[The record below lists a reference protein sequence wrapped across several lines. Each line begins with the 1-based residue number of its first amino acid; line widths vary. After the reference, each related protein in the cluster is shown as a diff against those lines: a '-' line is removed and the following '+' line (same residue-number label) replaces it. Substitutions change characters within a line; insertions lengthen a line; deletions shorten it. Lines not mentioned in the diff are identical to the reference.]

1 MSLARVGNV
10 LMELYK
16 SISLLDILPVV
27 IRDLDNRNE
36 DIRAFIN
43 RPSIA
48 EWDQC
53 GKTPLVFAV
62 LGSKGECSVTIIKL
76 LLQYGANVNCKDS
89 HGRSPLNYALQC
101 DDDESLIRALLE
113 APGFSCIN
121 EVDQFNETPL
131 SSAIRNNCSVNI
143 VKLLLKHGADISVR
157 DTRGRSLL
165 INALLWECD
174 SEVIQVLL
182 EELDCTYV
190 NEVDS
195 YHRIPPLLFILR
207 TKKDCSFNIV
217 KLLLQYGARVDI
229 IDEIGLM
236 PLNTAICFQRD
247 DATLTLLIKYSC
259 LKIRSL
265 RIELI
270 RTESLIKISDIKE
283 SLRFGGKCA
292 NELREMALVNLGR
305 RSLRDFFC
313 SDSLLHQSSADGKR
327 EIENILN
334 HLLNR
339 RLDIVC
345 PIYFDVIVA
354 EVSKKI
360 MMSKLQEVIMFK
372 ATNSFSISG
381 LEKIILSSDCVLS
394 EMTRLLNKEE
404 LFRLILAFYIPY
416 G

>member
-1 MSLARVGNV
+1 MSLASVANV
-10 LMELYK
+10 SMELYK
-16 SISLLDILPVV
+16 SIFLRDILPVV
-27 IRDLDNRNE
+27 VRDLDNRNE

-62 LGSKGECSVTIIKL
+62 LGSQGECSVTIVKL

-89 HGRSPLNYALQC
+89 YGRSPLNYALQC
-101 DDDESLIRALLE
+101 DDDEALIRALLE

-121 EVDQFNETPL
+121 EVDQFNETAL
-131 SSAIRNNCSVNI
+131 SLAIRNNCSVNI
-143 VKLLLKHGADISVR
+143 VKLLLHHGADISVR
-157 DTRGRSLL
+157 DRRGRSLL

-174 SEVIQVLL
+174 SKVIQVLL

-190 NEVDS
+190 NEVDA

-207 TKKDCSFNIV
+207 TKECSYNIV

-236 PLNTAICFQRD
+236 ALNTAICFQRD
-247 DATLTLLIKYSC
+247 DAMLTLLIKYSC

-270 RTESLIKISDIKE
+270 RTESLIKISDFTK
-283 SLRFGGKCA
+283 SLRFGGKCS
-292 NELREMALVNLGR
+292 NELREMALVNLGH

-313 SDSLLHQSSADGKR
+313 SDSTLYQSPTDGKR
-327 EIENILN
+327 EIENILD
-334 HLLNR
+334 HLLNK
-339 RLDIVC
+339 RLDILC
-345 PIYFDVIVA
+345 PIYFDVILA

-381 LEKIILSSDCVLS
+381 LEKILLSSNCALS

-404 LFRLILAFYIPY
+404 LFRLILTFYISY
-416 G
+416 E